1 MSREDSQRYYQSFST
16 PIPPSVRIDPLDKI
30 KKDAKFQRDLAQKSL
45 IDSIVNPI
53 AQAGILKGLY
63 GSKKGLKGLRSK
75 LNSKISKPIVN
86 AFKKVGNRI
95 IGKNKTKE
103 LSDILEKHGSKFAD
117 DIANGKD
124 PTQALTDTTS
134 DLTNELTG
142 KLGDEASTLVKNSL
156 DDVRQRG
163 DQEVNK
169 VLDAVN
175 SKINQGVKT
184 VNQGIDDATS
194 QVNQGIDAATSQV
207 NEGVEA
213 ATSQV
218 NEGVEAATSQVN
230 EGVEAATSQVNEGVD
245 LSRSTIESFNQ
256 DGAEQAGGIQNYMK
270 NFMSDL
276 FKGSKQGGTI
286 TENLLDDTANHVLT
300 SGDSLLSGGSQM
312 SLNSVSSNIE
322 TLGSSFV
329 ERMPTTSTKVPDLTK
344 NITDTDFFE
353 KNPLGEDTLLKGGF
367 FQGDKPTES
376 TLFRNFFEP
385 EGRGTAQADTAW
397 ESHDK
402 INIPPARDPASET
415 PIDPVPD
422 TESTVDTI
430 EDDVKNVGKDV
441 LDTTEDD
448 LKGLDDI
455 NIEDIPEIVASGIGE
470 TALEGAGEGVVALGE
485 AVDAVAPEITPISIA
500 VDLATVGLGVGLTL
514 WRSKFAK
521 QPTEEAPKTTTS
533 YTSIASSFGIDD

>member
-95 IGKNKTKE
+95 IGKNKTQE

-184 VNQGIDDATS
+184 VNQGIDAATSRVNQGIDDATSRVNEGVEAATS
-194 QVNQGIDAATSQV
+194 QVNQGID
-207 NEGVEA
+207 A

-270 NFMSDL
+270 NFMNDL

-286 TENLLDDTANHVLT
+286 TENLLDDTTNHVLT

-322 TLGSSFV
+322 SLGSSFI
-329 ERMPTTSTKVPDLTK
+329 EKMPTTSTEVPDLTK
-344 NITDTDFFE
+344 NITDTNFYE
-353 KNPLGEDTLLKGGF
+353 KDPLL
-367 FQGDKPTES
+367 
-376 TLFRNFFEP
+376 
-385 EGRGTAQADTAW
+385 
-397 ESHDK
+397 
-402 INIPPARDPASET
+402 
-415 PIDPVPD
+415 
-422 TESTVDTI
+422 
-430 EDDVKNVGKDV
+430 DDVKNVGKDV

-514 WRSKFAK
+514 WRSRFAK

>member
-95 IGKNKTKE
+95 IGKNKTQE

-184 VNQGIDDATS
+184 VNQGIDAATSRVNQGIDDATSRVNEGVEAATS
-194 QVNQGIDAATSQV
+194 QVNQGID
-207 NEGVEA
+207 A

-270 NFMSDL
+270 NFMNDL

-286 TENLLDDTANHVLT
+286 TENLLDDTTNHVLT

-322 TLGSSFV
+322 SLGSSFI
-329 ERMPTTSTKVPDLTK
+329 EKMPTTSTEVPDLTK
-344 NITDTDFFE
+344 NITDTNFFE
-353 KNPLGEDTLLKGGF
+353 KDPLMDGDDPTTSTEVPDLTKNITDT
-367 FQGDKPTES
+367 
-376 TLFRNFFEP
+376 NFFEKDP
-385 EGRGTAQADTAW
+385 LMEGDAPTTSTYSSSDLTQNITDTNFY
-397 ESHDK
+397 EK
-402 INIPPARDPASET
+402 DPLL
-415 PIDPVPD
+415 
-422 TESTVDTI
+422 
-430 EDDVKNVGKDV
+430 DDVKNVGKDV

-514 WRSKFAK
+514 WRSRFAK

>member
-95 IGKNKTKE
+95 IGKNKTQE

-184 VNQGIDDATS
+184 VNQGIDAATSRVNQGIDDATSRVNEGVEAATS
-194 QVNQGIDAATSQV
+194 QVNQGID
-207 NEGVEA
+207 A

-270 NFMSDL
+270 NFMNDL

-286 TENLLDDTANHVLT
+286 TENLLDDTTNHVLT

-322 TLGSSFV
+322 SLGSSFI
-329 ERMPTTSTKVPDLTK
+329 EKMPTTSTEVPDLTK
-344 NITDTDFFE
+344 NITDTNFFE
-353 KNPLGEDTLLKGGF
+353 KDPLMEGDAPTTSTYSSSDLTQNITDTNFYEKDPLL
-367 FQGDKPTES
+367 
-376 TLFRNFFEP
+376 
-385 EGRGTAQADTAW
+385 
-397 ESHDK
+397 
-402 INIPPARDPASET
+402 
-415 PIDPVPD
+415 
-422 TESTVDTI
+422 
-430 EDDVKNVGKDV
+430 DDVKNVGKDV

-514 WRSKFAK
+514 WRSRFAK